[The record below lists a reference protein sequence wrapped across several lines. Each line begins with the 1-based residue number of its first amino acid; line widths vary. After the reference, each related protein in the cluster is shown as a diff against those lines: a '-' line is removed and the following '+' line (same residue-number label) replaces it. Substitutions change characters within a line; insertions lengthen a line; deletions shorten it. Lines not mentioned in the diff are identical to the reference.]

1 MLSAVRLTEIYQKGY
16 ISGDEYEYLKT
27 KLSAENPSYS
37 LPAAG
42 GGGSGGDG
50 SPQETSGIGAVPNGG
65 HKPHMGGPS
74 FADAVQQVRKE
85 VTSSGMSDVP
95 KSVLDED
102 VKLIN
107 ELLQKLGQ
115 SVVTLQTI
123 RDDILLGVEKY
134 RKEYIAALEDLLAE
148 RQFQQKSPAATAQK
162 ALDVLNSAFEA
173 DPRALWAIW
182 NHRVPAN
189 EGLQDHPRVVVDA
202 VPGLGSSEY
211 FLSLEG
217 LLYGMFTAMGLP
229 TITIDWEIN
238 TTRVNR
244 FKGFRIRKEPV
255 RVKNDG
261 ATADS

>member
-1 MLSAVRLTEIYQKGY
+1 
-16 ISGDEYEYLKT
+16 
-27 KLSAENPSYS
+27 
-37 LPAAG
+37 
-42 GGGSGGDG
+42 
-50 SPQETSGIGAVPNGG
+50 
-65 HKPHMGGPS
+65 MGGPS
-74 FADAVQQVRKE
+74 FADAVRVAQGKE
-85 VTSSGMSDVP
+85 KPDREKEIQRSVATGIPVGEATKQEMWTGKNPLNLPQGVSSGISDVP

-107 ELLQKLGQ
+107 ELLQKLGH

-123 RDDILLGVEKY
+123 RDDILLGVDKY
-134 RKEYIAALEDLLAE
+134 RKEYIAALEDLWAE

-162 ALDVLNSAFEA
+162 AVDVLNSAFEA

-182 NHRVPAN
+182 NNRVPAN

-202 VPGLGSSEY
+202 VPALGSSEY

-229 TITIDWEIN
+229 TITIDWEIY
-238 TTRVNR
+238 TKRVNR
-244 FKGFRIRKEPV
+244 FKGFKIRKEPV

-261 ATADS
+261 ATADG